1 MNDRIKLAEAM
12 GYKPYPDADTPCWW
26 SPDGLTIH
34 PLTDEFPHLPPLPDP
49 EHDANDDYAVLEW
62 MREKGLQDANTWTK
76 FVDTLNDFP
85 EMGLKVAY
93 QIGDYARAALRAID
107 D

>member
-1 MNDRIKLAEAM
+1 MNDRIKLAKAM
-12 GYKPYPDADTPCWW
+12 NLDFVVHGDMVYLRQSNSKPMVQWNPEKWAD
-26 SPDGLTIH
+26 
-34 PLTDEFPHLPPLPDP
+34 
-49 EHDANDDYAVLEW
+49 DDYAVLEW